1 MRRPSRAMGYYI
13 LFSIIYLLLAA
24 VLPANTQA
32 SQMYHLT
39 SPQYHILQFMVILPL
54 MLLSFCAFYG
64 YAKLQNYASSIEK
77 TPEGK
82 DFNLLALGC
91 KWLAWGLLIPAIIT
105 IILNSI
111 ANAHPS
117 FSDTTL
123 IISNY
128 VSLVVALVAFSFISS
143 GSHGLLSRSNKR
155 LSALNLKMLII
166 AFVLIGVTYCF
177 LTFRQLI
184 GKSIS
189 STNNPYAL
197 PLWLMFLT
205 IIIPY
210 LYAWIVGLLAAY
222 EIIIFSKL
230 SRGVLYRHALQQ
242 VATGLGIVIASSV
255 ALQYLSAA
263 VPRNEHLSLDS
274 SLAATYAI
282 RLGATVGYIL
292 IARGAVRMRKIE
304 EV

>member
-1 MRRPSRAMGYYI
+1 MKRPSHAMGYYI
-13 LFSIIYLLLAA
+13 LLSAIYLLLAVA
-24 VLPANTQA
+24 LPGNTQA
-32 SQMYHLT
+32 SRIYHLT
-39 SPQYHILQFMVILPL
+39 IPQYHLLQFMVILPL
-54 MLLSFCAFYG
+54 MLLAFSAFYG
-64 YAKLQNYASSIEK
+64 YAKLQNYANSIEQ

-82 DFNLLALGC
+82 DFDLLALGC

-105 IILNSI
+105 IILSSI
-111 ANAHPS
+111 ANAHPGFAGTS
-117 FSDTTL
+117 L

-128 VSLVVALVAFSFISS
+128 VSLLVAIVAFGFIST
-143 GSHGLLSRSNKR
+143 GSHGLLSRTKKR

-166 AFVLIGVTYCF
+166 AFVLIGVIYCF
-177 LTFRQLI
+177 LTFRQLVGNSI
-184 GKSIS
+184 G

-222 EIIIFSKL
+222 EIILFSKL

-242 VATGLGIVIASSV
+242 VASGLSIVIASSV

-263 VPRNEHLSLDS
+263 VPRNEHLSLNS

-282 RLGATVGYIL
+282 RLGAAVGYIL
-292 IARGAVRMRKIE
+292 IARGAMRMKKIE